1 MGKESNEFREIY
13 YSEKCEHIV
22 RYVNT
27 NESLDCRI
35 EIVKNKL
42 YNTEHLILFFENDDK
57 DFAFHIESLDVL
69 KDMIKRAYDFNLLT
83 RNYEKEIS

>member
-1 MGKESNEFREIY
+1 MHEKSNEDREIY
-13 YSEKCEHIV
+13 YSEKCRHTA

-27 NESLDCRI
+27 NEPLDCRI

-57 DFAFHIESLDVL
+57 DFAFHIESLDTL
-69 KDMIKRAYDFNLLT
+69 KDMIKRAYDFDLLT
-83 RNYEKEIS
+83 KNYEKIS